1 MFQAKWATPGD
12 DPGTRMVP
20 APGAEESA
28 KNLQSK
34 GPVGPWAVKFSTR
47 GRWRPYVERN
57 GPDRSSRHVAGGC
70 ALPPGP
76 EGFPPGRNAASIR
89 GAPCTHDQARRLME
103 TERGLQSLVRGG
115 GSGTPRP
122 GPRRP
127 SPARRLAGPAL
138 LVTAVSSR
146 SAARFRGRLRVGWR
160 CRPVSEGFILG
171 VWGESTACVD
181 PCLGVEERCGTGR

>member
-1 MFQAKWATPGD
+1 
-12 DPGTRMVP
+12 MVP

-115 GSGTPRP
+115 GFWNASTRPPASKSCEAPR
-122 GPRRP
+122 G
-127 SPARRLAGPAL
+127 ARAIGD
-138 LVTAVSSR
+138 
-146 SAARFRGRLRVGWR
+146 
-160 CRPVSEGFILG
+160 C
-171 VWGESTACVD
+171 C
-181 PCLGVEERCGTGR
+181 